1 MCDDDVD
8 DHEEEEEEWLRN
20 WRLASLIYAMPC

>member
-8 DHEEEEEEWLRN
+8 DHEEEEEWLRN